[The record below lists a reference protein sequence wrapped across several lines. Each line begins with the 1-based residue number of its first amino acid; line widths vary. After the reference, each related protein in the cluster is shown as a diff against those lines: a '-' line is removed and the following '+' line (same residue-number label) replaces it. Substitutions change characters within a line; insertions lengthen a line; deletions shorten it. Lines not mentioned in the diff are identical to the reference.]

1 MAHWIQVVEGD
12 GEPEKRIDLMQMVR
26 KGDLHPCTFV
36 AETDKPFSVEDVLT
50 VYNNQDI
57 FMEMK
62 QNADSSEFWPALNFW
77 IFFAV
82 RHPILQPILWI
93 SDVLHG
99 TPGPKVL
106 GDSLVPIL
114 FLCSVYRSLCCIATD
129 SNSYQYCRCCCFYR
143 VHGSRYG
150 RSRIPERRS
159 QGCFCMEQ
167 VPNRCIQWH
176 AIQWEHL
183 TLITTGKLCGV
194 QLGLTSFWNCSRN
207 PLRTVGD
214 KQCNNT
220 KNMPKGHLHVNSLLC
235 HASHW
240 SQTIDMHQLK
250 TIMRIIILHHAGHC
264 PFLSLDKYFRHAL
277 KVM

>member
-1 MAHWIQVVEGD
+1 MMVDGSLKMTFHPMSPVVSAETNKAFADAFMNLLQVIPKKQPQGVVEAT
-12 GEPEKRIDLMQMVR
+12 GETMAILRNIAMPISAA
-26 KGDLHPCTFV
+26 V
-36 AETDKPFSVEDVLT
+36 AGTLAIASHAGAYADFSQYV
-50 VYNNQDI
+50 
-57 FMEMK
+57 MEMK

-82 RHPILQPILWI
+82 GHPILQPILWI
-93 SDVLHG
+93 SDVLH
-99 TPGPKVL
+99 V
-106 GDSLVPIL
+106 
-114 FLCSVYRSLCCIATD
+114 
-129 SNSYQYCRCCCFYR
+129 
-143 VHGSRYG
+143 
-150 RSRIPERRS
+150 PERRL
-159 QGCFCMEQ
+159 QGCFRMEQ

-176 AIQWEHL
+176 AVQWEHL

-207 PLRTVGD
+207 PLRMVGD

-220 KNMPKGHLHVNSLLC
+220 KNMPKGHLHVNSLLR

-264 PFLSLDKYFRHAL
+264 PFLSLDKYFQHAL